1 MAMKKCPECKKE
13 VSKKAKTCPHCGHPL
28 KQSVS
33 FKGWAAIPVVLV
45 IGVVATHLFAIQQ
58 IKTDLQVRFEKTA
71 LLASAEIQINPITNT
86 VTIDRKNEVLDLNAA
101 AGGVL
106 KGLVGVLDTAEQEA
120 VLEQVQ
126 ATCRKY
132 LDVYGMLVPYKVAVA
147 TR

>member
-1 MAMKKCPECKKE
+1 M
-13 VSKKAKTCPHCGHPL
+13 

-147 TR
+147 TQ

>member
-1 MAMKKCPECKKE
+1 MKKCPECKKE

-147 TR
+147 TQ